1 VGAVKPLK
9 PGGRRPIEPGRASVS
24 VTIRLPA
31 TQYDRL
37 YKQASSA
44 RCSVSEHVRRLVTR
58 RAYLES

>member
-1 VGAVKPLK
+1 M
-9 PGGRRPIEPGRASVS
+9 ESGRASVS

-37 YKQASSA
+37 YQQASTA
-44 RCSVSEHVRRLVTR
+44 RVSVSEHVRRLVTR

>member
-1 VGAVKPLK
+1 M
-9 PGGRRPIEPGRASVS
+9 EPGRASVS
-24 VTIRLPA
+24 VTFRVTP

-37 YKQASSA
+37 YKQATTV